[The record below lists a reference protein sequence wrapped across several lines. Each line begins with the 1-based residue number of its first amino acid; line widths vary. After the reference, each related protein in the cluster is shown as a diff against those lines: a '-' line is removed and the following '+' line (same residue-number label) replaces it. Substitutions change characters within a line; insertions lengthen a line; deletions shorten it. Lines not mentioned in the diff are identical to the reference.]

1 MRQEIKQIEKNN
13 KIKLFEKIHEKS
25 SKSFLY
31 TIKINTAKKLKNKY
45 GVKIKKSKESDKIF
59 ILSAP
64 IIAKDEII
72 NMLIRL
78 FSTFQNK

>member
-1 MRQEIKQIEKNN
+1 
-13 KIKLFEKIHEKS
+13 
-25 SKSFLY
+25 
-31 TIKINTAKKLKNKY
+31 KY
-45 GVKIKKSKESDKIF
+45 GVKIKKSKDSDKIF

-78 FSTFQNK
+78 FSTFNNK